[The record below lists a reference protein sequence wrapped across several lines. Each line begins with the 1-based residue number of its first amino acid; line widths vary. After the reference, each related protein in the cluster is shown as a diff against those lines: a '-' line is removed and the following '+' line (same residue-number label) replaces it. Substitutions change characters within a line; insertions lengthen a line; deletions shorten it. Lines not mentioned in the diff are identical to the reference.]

1 MAWSNGKREWN
12 KRKLLLS
19 KVLGANERYVF
30 YIYLKT
36 IETFWPSQYLGT
48 EQFVWLY
55 CDICFIVLV
64 CQYQPIYIKSLVDNF
79 ILSALQDVF
88 SLFYTLISN
97 KSFTNCIFS
106 PLNFFFT
113 AFATIFVFNTFARCV
128 QVWCLYVYPIWRLVM
143 NILKI
148 EIHLINQVGKFGVII
163 SSNIFS
169 PLFSPFRPPIV

>member
-1 MAWSNGKREWN
+1 MEGTIKKLPEEWQKRVEQ
-12 KRKLLLS
+12 KVKLLLS

-88 SLFYTLISN
+88 FFSSILSFLISHSLIASSVLWIFFFHCFQVYFLSLFSTLS
-97 KSFTNCIFS
+97 
-106 PLNFFFT
+106 L
-113 AFATIFVFNTFARCV
+113 
-128 QVWCLYVYPIWRLVM
+128 
-143 NILKI
+143 
-148 EIHLINQVGKFGVII
+148 
-163 SSNIFS
+163 
-169 PLFSPFRPPIV
+169 

>member
-1 MAWSNGKREWN
+1 MPEEWQKRVEQ
-12 KRKLLLS
+12 KVKLLLS

-79 ILSALQDVF
+79 ILSALQDF
-88 SLFYTLISN
+88 FFLFYTLISN

-106 PLNFFFT
+106 PLNFFFSLLSSLL
-113 AFATIFVFNTFARCV
+113 FIFVFNTFVIVCPGMV
-128 QVWCLYVYPIWRLVM
+128 SLCLSNL
-143 NILKI
+143 
-148 EIHLINQVGKFGVII
+148 EVGNEHTENRN
-163 SSNIFS
+163 SSH
-169 PLFSPFRPPIV
+169 